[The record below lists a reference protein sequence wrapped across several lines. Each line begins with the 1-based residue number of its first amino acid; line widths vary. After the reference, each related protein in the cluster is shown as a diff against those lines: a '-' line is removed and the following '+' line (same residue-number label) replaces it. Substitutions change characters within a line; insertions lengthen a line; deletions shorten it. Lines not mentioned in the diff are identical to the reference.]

1 MKLPLYVV
9 YDHPTDYPD
18 LFVIR
23 IWENEIPK
31 EIIFTS
37 TDIDVIRAYL
47 RIRGLVSLGRYK
59 EDDEKILEVWV

>member
-1 MKLPLYVV
+1 MKLPLFVV

-37 TDIDVIRAYL
+37 DDIDVVRGFL
-47 RIRGLVSLGRYK
+47 RMRGLVNLGRYK
-59 EDDEKILEVWV
+59 EDDLKILEVWV